1 MHHAL
6 HADYP
11 AGLHTTKADAP
22 TAIARLTIMD
32 AGVIFM
38 KSKGKLSPQ
47 VIIAGENQA
56 SLA

>member
-1 MHHAL
+1 
-6 HADYP
+6 
-11 AGLHTTKADAP
+11 
-22 TAIARLTIMD
+22 MD

-56 SLA
+56 SLAWKIINIINTRNQLERIKGE